1 MILSA
6 LIASSWM
13 IQIIWTLAV
22 PTFLL
27 AHKLG
32 VNRKTVIKV
41 SCSLGLVSFVLIT
54 LVVTN
59 TLPGLN
65 TIQAFIFFALLLAT
79 LAIIV
84 AWSYEC
90 NFWTALFCATAG
102 YTMQNMLSGLQ
113 TLITMLLNHRANSAV
128 QGLEYLV
135 IYYLIPIV
143 FYTACYFIFIERIG
157 KNDLTPV
164 KDPAMLLMF
173 LVVVFLIIGFDLVV
187 KNISYAGIRF
197 DLLIMLRLIHSSLCA
212 FVLFAEYEILVA
224 RQSRNKKIEIERLLA
239 ERQKQYEL
247 NKQTIDAINIK
258 CHDIRHQI
266 RHLSD
271 GNSQIDQSVLNDIA
285 QEVKVYDSSVQ
296 TGNEALNTILT
307 EKNFACSG
315 ENIVLACIA
324 DGALLNFMSPSD
336 IYVFFGNALDN
347 AIDAVKK
354 IQDSERRSITLN
366 VTQRGN
372 MAVVNI
378 ENYFSDA
385 PTFIDNSLVTS
396 KDDHF
401 NHGFGVRSMELI
413 AKRYNGNIH
422 VGVNEDVFYLNA
434 FFPLPKQSN

>member
-1 MILSA
+1 MIINVLMPSNLMSYIILTLS
-6 LIASSWM
+6 
-13 IQIIWTLAV
+13 V

-32 VNRKTVIKV
+32 STKQTIIKV
-41 SCSLGLVSFVLIT
+41 LLSLGLLSLLSIVQIGP
-54 LVVTN
+54 N
-59 TLPGLN
+59 ALPEPSSTQSL
-65 TIQAFIFFALLLAT
+65 FLFALLLAI
-79 LAIIV
+79 LALIV
-84 AWSYEC
+84 AWSYKC

-113 TLITMLLNHRANSAV
+113 TLLTILVNHQANNTAQNV
-128 QGLEYLV
+128 EFIA
-135 IYYLIPIV
+135 IYYVIPLI
-143 FYTACYFIFIERIG
+143 FYAACYFLFIDRIG

-187 KNISYAGIRF
+187 KTITHTGIRF
-197 DLLIMLRLIHSSLCA
+197 NLLIMLRLIHSSLCA

-271 GNSQIDQSVLNDIA
+271 NNTHVDQAVLDDIA
-285 QEVKVYDSSVQ
+285 QAVKVYDSSVQ

-307 EKNFACSG
+307 EKSFACSG

-324 DGALLNFMSPSD
+324 DGSLLNFMSPSD

-347 AIDAVKK
+347 AIEAVSK
-354 IQDSERRSITLN
+354 IQNPERRSITLN

-372 MAVVNI
+372 MVVINI

-385 PTFIDNSLVTS
+385 PTFIDDSLVTS
-396 KDDHF
+396 KEDHF

-413 AKRYNGNIH
+413 AKHYNGNIH
-422 VGVNEDVFYLNA
+422 VGVNGDVFYLNA
-434 FFPLPKQSN
+434 FFPLPKQDN

>member
-1 MILSA
+1 MILNVFATSE
-6 LIASSWM
+6 WM
-13 IQIIWTLAV
+13 IHIIWTLAV
-22 PTFLL
+22 PTLLL

-32 VNRKTVIKV
+32 SSKKIALKV
-41 SCSLGLVSFVLIT
+41 LCSLGLISVVLIG
-54 LVVTN
+54 LVVSHI
-59 TLPGLN
+59 LPSLN
-65 TIQAFIFFALLLAT
+65 VTQAFSFFAFLLAVF
-79 LAIIV
+79 AIIV
-84 AWSYEC
+84 AWSYKC

-113 TLITMLLNHRANSAV
+113 TLITMLLNHRANSMP
-128 QGLEYLV
+128 QGIEYLI
-135 IYYLIPIV
+135 IYYVIPLL
-143 FYTACYFIFIERIG
+143 FYVACYFLFIDRIG
-157 KNDLTPV
+157 KNDLAPV

-173 LVVVFLIIGFDLVV
+173 LVVVFLIIGFDLII
-187 KNISYAGIRF
+187 KTISYAGIRF

-271 GNSQIDQSVLNDIA
+271 NNTHVDQAVLDDIA
-285 QEVKVYDSSVQ
+285 QAVKVYDSSVK

-307 EKNFACSG
+307 EKSFACSG

-324 DGALLNFMSPSD
+324 DGSLLNFMSPSD

-347 AIDAVKK
+347 AIEAVKK
-354 IQDSERRSITLN
+354 IQDPERRSITLN

-372 MAVVNI
+372 MVVINI

-396 KDDHF
+396 KKDHF

-434 FFPLPKQSN
+434 FFPLPKQGN